1 MKYQK
6 AYKSFKEARKIR
18 VLYSFKTN
26 SRRNSFY
33 KCETIQSIYLKQKI
47 MKTEKNN
54 GSMPNSHLHDLFV
67 DELRDILGAEKQLL
81 KGLKKMADKAE
92 GNHLK
97 EAFTQHFAETE
108 EQIERLKQV
117 FSSIGLSARAK
128 KCKAMEGLL
137 NEADEIIEE
146 FEGDPALD
154 AALIAAAQKVE
165 HYEIA
170 SYGCLVTYATL
181 MEHHEAKELLETTLA
196 QEKETDVK
204 LTDIAMS
211 EANVMA

>member
-1 MKYQK
+1 MKNQND
-6 AYKSFKEARKIR
+6 
-18 VLYSFKTN
+18 T
-26 SRRNSFY
+26 
-33 KCETIQSIYLKQKI
+33 
-47 MKTEKNN
+47 
-54 GSMPNSHLHDLFV
+54 GSMPNNHLHELFV
-67 DELRDILGAEKQLL
+67 DELRDVLGAEKQLL
-81 KGLKKMADKAE
+81 KGLKKMADKAV
-92 GNHLK
+92 GANLK
-97 EAFTQHFAETE
+97 DAFTAHYAETE

-117 FSSIGLSARAK
+117 FASINLTARAK

-137 NEADEIIEE
+137 NEAEEIMDE
-146 FEGDPALD
+146 FEGDDALD

-181 MEHHEAKELLETTLA
+181 MEHTEARDLLAMTLE
-196 QEKETDVK
+196 QEKETDTK

>member
-1 MKYQK
+1 MKNQK
-6 AYKSFKEARKIR
+6 DMG
-18 VLYSFKTN
+18 N
-26 SRRNSFY
+26 
-33 KCETIQSIYLKQKI
+33 
-47 MKTEKNN
+47 
-54 GSMPNSHLHDLFV
+54 MPNNHLHELFV
-67 DELRDILGAEKQLL
+67 DELRDVLGAEKQLL
-81 KGLKKMADKAE
+81 KGLKKMADKAVSTT
-92 GNHLK
+92 LK
-97 EAFTQHFAETE
+97 DAFTAHYAETE

-117 FSSIGLSARAK
+117 FQSINLTARAK

-137 NEADEIIEE
+137 NEAEEIMDE
-146 FEGDPALD
+146 FEGDDALD

-181 MEHHEAKELLETTLA
+181 MEHTEARDLLAMTLE